1 MGSLFGGGSPAA
13 PAPAP
18 VATPIIPEPTVMPMA
33 DDAAMQKKK
42 KQSLRMQQKRGGRS
56 STILS
61 TSDKLG

>member
-1 MGSLFGGGSPAA
+1 MGSLFGGGTSAA
-13 PAPAP
+13 VPAP
-18 VATPIIPEPTVMPMA
+18 VAMPIIPEPTVMPMA